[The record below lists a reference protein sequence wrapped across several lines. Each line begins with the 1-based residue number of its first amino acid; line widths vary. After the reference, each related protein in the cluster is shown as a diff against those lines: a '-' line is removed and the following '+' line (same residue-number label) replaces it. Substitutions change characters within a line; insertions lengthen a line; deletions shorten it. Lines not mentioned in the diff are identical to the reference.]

1 MTDPSAFSPEQA
13 SDPGTSAQDMAA
25 IAAERPDLWPALA
38 ANPSLYP
45 DLRQWLGQID
55 DPAVKEALAASEH
68 RAGSTG
74 EERSAAE
81 AAPVPP
87 PPPPPP
93 AGGPAGSVPP
103 APTAAGSP
111 VPPPPPGSPAG
122 SVPLAP
128 TAAGSPVPPPPV
140 APARGTRRRRPRAWG
155 IEAAVLAVV
164 LVLGGGAYAVYAHFF
179 QRGASSPEAAMDYVS
194 QAVQDKDVITLF
206 KMVSPAEIDTV
217 SDSAEAVRKNDGD
230 TGKSSKADPDKL
242 ISKDALDSYLEAINV
257 TSSEMDYS
265 IDRKSDD
272 LAIATVSSWNLKANV
287 DQSLATTLRT
297 RYESA
302 KGEPL
307 NGDEEDFFD
316 DLDFS
321 DASYNGDVAD
331 SFSEDIPL
339 ELVMVQEEG
348 RWYVSPT
355 MTVAQWSYRDRAR
368 YDDDVKAPSYNA
380 EFTSAKGAATAED
393 AVENLTESVLDARRP
408 SDLLDDDV
416 VGMLSLPERRLAMV
430 YGPTMIGEDHE
441 FSERAS
447 ESMQVDWKLTSTSIG
462 SGKAV
467 VRPGHSTVTL
477 NPNDSDRK
485 VTLAFDDDTVDV
497 TTSASENN
505 TASVDFTR
513 QLANPDHLGVVAEKS
528 DGTWH
533 VSYSGTIVNI
543 FSLRPS
549 QGALDKLA
557 NTLTDWG
564 MDSDD
569 ADDLAEEVTQSAA
582 IATPVLVV
590 ADVAQQ
596 LKDLDWENDSY
607 SSDPPSRSS
616 SGSSNSSLR
625 SSCSAG
631 NMADCD
637 SLFYSSPYGSDDES
651 FGKSC
656 GGRSPS
662 MRSGGD
668 CKSTYGTRH

>member
-1 MTDPSAFSPEQA
+1 
-13 SDPGTSAQDMAA
+13 
-25 IAAERPDLWPALA
+25 
-38 ANPSLYP
+38 
-45 DLRQWLGQID
+45 
-55 DPAVKEALAASEH
+55 
-68 RAGSTG
+68 
-74 EERSAAE
+74 
-81 AAPVPP
+81 
-87 PPPPPP
+87 
-93 AGGPAGSVPP
+93 
-103 APTAAGSP
+103 
-111 VPPPPPGSPAG
+111 
-122 SVPLAP
+122 
-128 TAAGSPVPPPPV
+128 
-140 APARGTRRRRPRAWG
+140 
-155 IEAAVLAVV
+155 
-164 LVLGGGAYAVYAHFF
+164 
-179 QRGASSPEAAMDYVS
+179 MDYLS
-194 QAVQDKDVITLF
+194 QAVQDKDVMTLF
-206 KMVSPAEIDTV
+206 KLVSPAEIDTV

-307 NGDEEDFFD
+307 DGDEKDFFD

-380 EFTSAKGAATAED
+380 EFTSAKGAASAED

-477 NPNDSDRK
+477 YPNDSDRK
-485 VTLAFDDDTVDV
+485 VTLAFDDGTVDV

-557 NTLTDWG
+557 DTLTDWG

-656 GGRSPS
+656 GGRSSS

-668 CKSTYGTRH
+668 CKSTYDTRH